1 MGAGSSAKYVP
12 IFMRRARTT
21 RWRASP
27 SAMRSKPVE
36 AGWSSW
42 VIPRITRPPRSF
54 ARARG
59 WDRENR
65 EGVRMTDSFSPAS
78 GAPRFDSLLIVRLS
92 AMGDI
97 IHTLPAAAALR
108 QTFPQ
113 ATLGWLIEERWAELL
128 CTLRY
133 PRSGP
138 RSPQRPLVDRVHSVN
153 TSEWRHAPFSFN
165 TWQQMAVGLSQLR
178 GIQYDAVIDFQGA
191 VRSALLAR
199 WSGAPI
205 VYGST
210 QPRENAA
217 SMFYTRSVLPNGPHV
232 VEQALAL
239 AGAIIP
245 TRMVEPQIE
254 FPVDPDAEN
263 KISGLAAD
271 VNDFAILNPGAGWGA
286 KRWPAERYGQVA
298 KELAEDGLCSLINYG
313 PGEEELA
320 VAVEA
325 AGEGAARRVSCSVS
339 ELIALTRRARLLI
352 GGDTGPMHL
361 AAALKIPVVA
371 IFGPTNPARNGP
383 FGTRSIVLRS
393 ARSMTDHTRHR
404 QPEQGLLEITVGE
417 VVAASR
423 KLLQSP
429 VAETRL
435 AKPQ

>member
-1 MGAGSSAKYVP
+1 MA
-12 IFMRRARTT
+12 ARVAT
-21 RWRASP
+21 
-27 SAMRSKPVE
+27 
-36 AGWSSW
+36 
-42 VIPRITRPPRSF
+42 
-54 ARARG
+54 
-59 WDRENR
+59 
-65 EGVRMTDSFSPAS
+65 RMTDSFSLPA
-78 GAPRFDSLLIVRLS
+78 GTPRFDSLLVVRLS

-108 QTFPQ
+108 QAFPH

-138 RSPQRPLVDRVHSVN
+138 RSPQRPLVDRVHSIN
-153 TSEWRHAPFSFN
+153 TAEWRRAPVSFN
-165 TWQQMAVGLSQLR
+165 TWQQMAVGLSELR

-205 VYGST
+205 VYGSAL
-210 QPRENAA
+210 PRENAA
-217 SMFYTRSVLPNGPHV
+217 SMFYTRKVLLKTNGTHV

-239 AGAIIP
+239 AGALIP
-245 TRMVEPQIE
+245 TAGIPAMAEPQVE
-254 FPVDPDAEN
+254 FPVDPDAES
-263 KISGLAAD
+263 KIAGLTTG
-271 VNDFAILNPGAGWGA
+271 VSDFAILNPGAGWGA

-298 KELAEDGLCSLINYG
+298 KELAKDGLCSLVNYG

-320 VAVEA
+320 MAVET
-325 AGEGAARRVSCSVS
+325 AGEGTARKISCSVS

-393 ARSMTDHTRHR
+393 ASSMTDHRR
-404 QPEQGLLEITVGE
+404 RREPEQGLLEITVGQ
-417 VVAASR
+417 VSAAAR
-423 KLLQSP
+423 KLLQGHA
-429 VAETRL
+429 AEPHISERYL
-435 AKPQ
+435 PEPSE

>member
-1 MGAGSSAKYVP
+1 
-12 IFMRRARTT
+12 
-21 RWRASP
+21 
-27 SAMRSKPVE
+27 
-36 AGWSSW
+36 
-42 VIPRITRPPRSF
+42 
-54 ARARG
+54 
-59 WDRENR
+59 
-65 EGVRMTDSFSPAS
+65 MTDSFSLPA
-78 GAPRFDSLLIVRLS
+78 GTPRFDSLLVVRLS

-108 QTFPQ
+108 QAFPH

-138 RSPQRPLVDRVHSVN
+138 RSPQRPLVDRVHSIN
-153 TSEWRHAPFSFN
+153 TAEWRRAPVSFN
-165 TWQQMAVGLSQLR
+165 TWQQMAVGLSELR

-205 VYGST
+205 VYGSAL
-210 QPRENAA
+210 PRENAA
-217 SMFYTRSVLPNGPHV
+217 SMFYTRKVLLKTNGTHV

-239 AGAIIP
+239 AGALIP
-245 TRMVEPQIE
+245 TAGIPAMAEPQVE
-254 FPVDPDAEN
+254 FPVDPDAES
-263 KISGLAAD
+263 KIAGLTTG
-271 VNDFAILNPGAGWGA
+271 VSDFAILNPGAGWGA

-298 KELAEDGLCSLINYG
+298 KELAKDGLCSLVNYG

-320 VAVEA
+320 MAVET
-325 AGEGAARRVSCSVS
+325 AGEGTARKISCSVS

-393 ARSMTDHTRHR
+393 ASSMTDHRR
-404 QPEQGLLEITVGE
+404 RREPEQGLLEITVGE
-417 VVAASR
+417 VSAAAR
-423 KLLQSP
+423 KLLRGH
-429 VAETRL
+429 VAEPHISEPYLDL
-435 AKPQ
+435 AEPSE

>member
-1 MGAGSSAKYVP
+1 
-12 IFMRRARTT
+12 MRAAT
-21 RWRASP
+21 SP
-27 SAMRSKPVE
+27 TATK
-36 AGWSSW
+36 
-42 VIPRITRPPRSF
+42 
-54 ARARG
+54 
-59 WDRENR
+59 
-65 EGVRMTDSFSPAS
+65 MTDSFSLPT
-78 GAPRFDSLLIVRLS
+78 GTPRFDSLLVVRLS

-108 QTFPQ
+108 QAFPH

-133 PRSGP
+133 PRSGR
-138 RSPQRPLVDRVHSVN
+138 RSPQRPLVDRVHAVN
-153 TSEWRHAPFSFN
+153 TAEWRRAPFSFN

-205 VYGST
+205 VYGSA

-217 SMFYTRSVLPNGPHV
+217 SMFYTRKVLLQTNGTHV

-239 AGAIIP
+239 AGAIVPTAIIP
-245 TRMVEPQIE
+245 TAIIPTPMAKPQVE

-263 KISGLAAD
+263 KIAGLTAD
-271 VNDFAILNPGAGWGA
+271 GNDFAILNPGAGWGA

-298 KELAEDGLCSLINYG
+298 KELAKDKLCSLVNYG

-320 VAVEA
+320 EAVEA
-325 AGEGAARRVSCSVS
+325 ASEGAARTISCSVS

-393 ARSMTDHTRHR
+393 ASSMTDHTRHR
-404 QPEQGLLEITVGE
+404 EPEQGLLEITVGE
-417 VVAASR
+417 VVAATR
-423 KLLQSP
+423 RLLQNHI
-429 VAETRL
+429 AEP
-435 AKPQ
+435 K

>member
-1 MGAGSSAKYVP
+1 MSDSYSSA
-12 IFMRRARTT
+12 A
-21 RWRASP
+21 
-27 SAMRSKPVE
+27 
-36 AGWSSW
+36 
-42 VIPRITRPPRSF
+42 
-54 ARARG
+54 
-59 WDRENR
+59 
-65 EGVRMTDSFSPAS
+65 

-108 QTFPQ
+108 QAFPQ

-133 PRSGP
+133 PRSGR
-138 RSPQRPLVDRVHSVN
+138 RSPQRPVVDRVHSVN

-217 SMFYTRSVLPNGPHV
+217 SMLYTRKVLPNGSHV

-239 AGAIIP
+239 AAAIVTPAIAP
-245 TRMVEPQIE
+245 TSTISTPMAELRVE

-263 KISGLAAD
+263 KIAGLTAD
-271 VNDFAILNPGAGWGA
+271 VNDFVILNPGAGWGA

-298 KELAEDGLCSLINYG
+298 KELAKDGLCSLVNYG

-320 VAVEA
+320 VAVETA
-325 AGEGAARRVSCSVS
+325 SEGTARKISCSVS
-339 ELIALTRRARLLI
+339 ELIALTRRACLLL

-393 ARSMTDHTRHR
+393 ASSMTDHTRHR
-404 QPEQGLLEITVGE
+404 EPEQGLLEITVDE
-417 VVAASR
+417 VVVATR
-423 KLLQSP
+423 KLLQ
-429 VAETRL
+429 
-435 AKPQ
+435 